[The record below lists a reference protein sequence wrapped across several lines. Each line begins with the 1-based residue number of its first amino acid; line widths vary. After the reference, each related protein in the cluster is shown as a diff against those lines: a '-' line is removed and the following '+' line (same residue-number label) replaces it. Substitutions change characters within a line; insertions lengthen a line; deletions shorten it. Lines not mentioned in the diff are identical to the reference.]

1 MYQTFR
7 FQRVVLLGAAI
18 GTAGLVFAAPQ
29 CCARALQQGLALCGG
44 PLLVSLFP
52 FLIVSTLLMR
62 CGAGQVLG
70 FVFRP
75 VARLIGVRSPA
86 AGGVLLIG
94 FLGGFAPAAA
104 AVAEAVRSRELT
116 PQEASALLPACI
128 CSGPSFVIL
137 TAGEQLLG
145 SRVLGI
151 RLFAAQVLAGYLT
164 AALLNRL
171 HPAPAA
177 PVRSAQ
183 STQTAPPRL
192 DEVIAQAAVQYLK
205 LCGFVLYFRMLAAGC
220 GQFLPAAWAP
230 FPAMLLEVCSGCDYA
245 ARTGLWASSLCCAAL
260 SVQGASV
267 LLQVRTLCPGEVSFR
282 PLLAGRFLHLPLSL
296 ALFCLTWPEQAVETF
311 GNLCERVIP
320 MQRSAA
326 YVLGESSAKA
336 SSGGFFYLFLL
347 NPAVTFMAVIG
358 GQAGRGTPLAD
369 IVSYFGIPENGFIIK
384 HWIGFSI
391 LIQLAAGMALI
402 NRAIHFVEPI
412 KHKKTS
418 RKGKK

>member
-1 MYQTFR
+1 
-7 FQRVVLLGAAI
+7 
-18 GTAGLVFAAPQ
+18 
-29 CCARALQQGLALCGG
+29 
-44 PLLVSLFP
+44 
-52 FLIVSTLLMR
+52 
-62 CGAGQVLG
+62 
-70 FVFRP
+70 
-75 VARLIGVRSPA
+75 
-86 AGGVLLIG
+86 
-94 FLGGFAPAAA
+94 
-104 AVAEAVRSRELT
+104 VRSRELT

-320 MQRSAA
+320 MQRVPPDCALLAFAVCCMAACELNKGLLQREKWRNKRTFPRRSA
-326 YVLGESSAKA
+326 L
-336 SSGGFFYLFLL
+336 
-347 NPAVTFMAVIG
+347 
-358 GQAGRGTPLAD
+358 
-369 IVSYFGIPENGFIIK
+369 
-384 HWIGFSI
+384 
-391 LIQLAAGMALI
+391 
-402 NRAIHFVEPI
+402 
-412 KHKKTS
+412 
-418 RKGKK
+418 